1 MRAILCLGAWV
12 ALSAALIAAEAPPP
26 RPTKY
31 FTDYAG
37 MVSAQTAARLERA
50 LEDYEKQTSSQILV
64 AIFPKLPENSALEDF
79 TFRAADAWKP
89 GQKGKDN
96 GAILFIFR
104 DDRKMRIEVGY
115 GLEGA
120 IPDSVAARIINNE
133 ITPRFRARDFDGGVS
148 AGVNALLQAAR
159 GEYKGTGATV
169 ASRRGRGTGGFP
181 VILIFFVFFM
191 ILMASGFHRRGTVY
205 HRRRRSY
212 WGGWGGLGGLGG
224 LGGGGGGWSSRG
236 GGGGSWGGGGGF
248 SSGGGGFGGGGAS
261 GGW

>member
-1 MRAILCLGAWV
+1 MRAILCLV
-12 ALSAALIAAEAPPP
+12 ASLAFCATVAVAQVPP
-26 RPTKY
+26 RPTRY
-31 FTDYAG
+31 FNDYAG
-37 MVSAQTAARLERA
+37 MVSAQTAERLNRT
-50 LEDYEKQTSSQILV
+50 LEDFEKQTSSQILV

-115 GLEGA
+115 GLEGPV
-120 IPDSVAARIINNE
+120 PDSVAASIINNE

-148 AGVNALLQAAR
+148 AGVTALLQAAR
-159 GEYKGTGATV
+159 GEYKGTGTTV
-169 ASRRGRGTGGFP
+169 ASRRSRGTRGIP
-181 VILIFFVFFM
+181 VIFIVLLVFV
-191 ILMASGFHRRGTVY
+191 ILLSSGLQRRGTVY

-212 WGGWGGLGGLGG
+212 WGGGWGGIGG

>member
-1 MRAILCLGAWV
+1 MRAISCLVAWF
-12 ALSAALIAAEAPPP
+12 ALTASLVAAEAPP
-26 RPTKY
+26 RPAKY
-31 FTDYAG
+31 FNDYAG
-37 MVSAQTAARLERA
+37 MVSAQTAEHLNRM
-50 LEDYEKQTSSQILV
+50 LEDFEKQTSSQILV

-120 IPDSVAARIINNE
+120 IPDSVAASIINNE
-133 ITPRFRARDFDGGVS
+133 ITPRFRAQDFEGGVT

-159 GEYKGTGATV
+159 GEYKGTGTTV
-169 ASRRGRGTGGFP
+169 ASRRNRGTRGVP
-181 VILIFFVFFM
+181 VIFIIFFFLLI
-191 ILMASGFHRRGTVY
+191 ILSGFHRRGTVY
-205 HRRRRSY
+205 HRRRRSH
-212 WGGWGGLGGLGG
+212 WGMWAGGLGGLGG
-224 LGGGGGGWSSRG
+224 WGGGRSGGGG
-236 GGGGSWGGGGGF
+236 WGGGGGF
-248 SSGGGGFGGGGAS
+248 SAGGGGFGGGGAS